1 MIIRTLIRNARIALP
16 IQNHTVPLT
25 RPLTVPSFRPSTQTS
40 SLFPRTY
47 ATKSPTDSKIE
58 EIQELYATARDEF
71 EIAQEET
78 EKKTVYATDDRAVAH
93 EELEKLKEA
102 YQVAV
107 GEEGGAE
114 IERRVGQRIRE
125 LARAVEAMDEM
136 AKED

>member
-1 MIIRTLIRNARIALP
+1 M
-16 IQNHTVPLT
+16 
-25 RPLTVPSFRPSTQTS
+25 
-40 SLFPRTY
+40 
-47 ATKSPTDSKIE
+47 
-58 EIQELYATARDEF
+58 
-71 EIAQEET
+71 
-78 EKKTVYATDDRAVAH
+78 YATDDRAVAH